1 MARFG
6 QPLYPGGLNAQIQSA
21 LRVLVPEQGACCW
34 KFARRGES
42 THNCG
47 LCSAPVKILERRH
60 ELIESLRIS
69 HVEPLSNE
77 SYRLFSL
84 TVPGVLFRISSLH
97 VLDKKKEK
105 PWPSRQSCSSRTRSS
120 LWESWR
126 LQPALWHPSRL
137 TSPAWALLRVAH
149 ISTLHIR
156 RCMTLHL
163 TDTPP

>member
-77 SYRLFSL
+77 PYRLFSL
-84 TVPGVLFRISSLH
+84 IVPGVLFRISSLH

-105 PWPSRQSCSSRTRSS
+105 TWPSQTVIFLQDAIKSLGIMAPSASLLASVPSYEPCLGVAARCSH
-120 LWESWR
+120 
-126 LQPALWHPSRL
+126 QHP
-137 TSPAWALLRVAH
+137 TH
-149 ISTLHIR
+149 T
-156 RCMTLHL
+156 
-163 TDTPP
+163 